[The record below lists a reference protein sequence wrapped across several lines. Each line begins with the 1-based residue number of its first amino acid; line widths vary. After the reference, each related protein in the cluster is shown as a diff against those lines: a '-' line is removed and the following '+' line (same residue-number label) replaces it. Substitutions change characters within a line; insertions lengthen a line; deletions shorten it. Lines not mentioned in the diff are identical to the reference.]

1 MESNFSRS
9 RKPASENKDLK
20 MQKKKEKKRQT
31 YNNTKNLWDLFNSKC
46 SESNNQL

>member
-20 MQKKKEKKRQT
+20 MQKKRKK
-31 YNNTKNLWDLFNSKC
+31 KANL
-46 SESNNQL
+46 Q